1 MPASS
6 LTAAETDSPRME
18 IVGLGI
24 VMIALSVVLLV
35 WAFPS
40 LPRR

>member
-1 MPASS
+1 MAASS
-6 LTAAETDSPRME
+6 RTAVETDPPGME